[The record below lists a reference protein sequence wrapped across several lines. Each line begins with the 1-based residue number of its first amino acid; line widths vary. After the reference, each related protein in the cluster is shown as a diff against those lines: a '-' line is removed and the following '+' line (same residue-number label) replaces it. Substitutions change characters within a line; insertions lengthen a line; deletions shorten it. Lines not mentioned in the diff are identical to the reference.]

1 MKKKIIVLVM
11 FFAMVVGT
19 CYFVNDF
26 KQKENR
32 QAQQR
37 LKQLKHQQWSKN
49 DYQNLMSAESLSPN
63 KPYTSN
69 QISMYFENCS

>member
-1 MKKKIIVLVM
+1 MKEKIIVLVM

-49 DYQNLMSAESLSPN
+49 DYQNLMSA
-63 KPYTSN
+63 
-69 QISMYFENCS
+69 